1 MTQPFSLAVALDGAG
16 WHPAAWREPEARPTK
31 LFTGSYWRDLVRQA
45 EAGGIDLVTIE
56 DALGLQTDGF
66 GPATLRNDRVTGRLD
81 ALLLASWLAPAT
93 KRIGLVPTVT
103 TTHTEPFHVSTAIAS
118 LDYASRG
125 RAGWRVQVS
134 GRAHESAHF
143 GRKSVPGFTPGVF
156 DDRFTTALESLFG
169 EAADSVEVVRGLWD
183 SWEDDAEIR
192 DVVAGRFLDNTRVHP
207 IHFSGDHFSVR
218 GPSITPRP
226 PQGQPPV
233 FVLAHQTVPYRLAAG
248 RADVVFIT
256 PHDEGQV
263 DSIIAEVR
271 DAEQYVERTG
281 EPVQIWADV
290 IVAIDETR
298 DAATARLE
306 RLNDLSG
313 SPFVSD
319 AVILTGSAQEVA
331 DRLLGWH
338 RQGIEG
344 FRLRPLALPHDLVS
358 ITERLVPILRSADV
372 LNDDDES
379 TTLRSRLGL
388 GSAINRFATA
398 LDESFA
404 S

>member
-1 MTQPFSLAVALDGAG
+1 MTQPLSLAVALDGAG
-16 WHPAAWREPEARPTK
+16 WHPAAWREPDARPTK

-66 GPATLRNDRVTGRLD
+66 GPATPRTDRVTGRLD

-125 RAGWRVQVS
+125 RAGWRVQAS
-134 GRAHESAHF
+134 ARAHETAHF

-156 DDRFTTALESLFG
+156 DDRFTAALESLFS

-192 DVVAGRFLDNTRVHP
+192 DVATGRFLDNTRVHP
-207 IHFSGDHFSVR
+207 IHFSGEHFSVR

-233 FVLAHQTVPYRLAAG
+233 FVLAHQTVPYRLAAAQ
-248 RADVVFIT
+248 ADVVFIT

-271 DAEQYVERTG
+271 DAEHYVELAG

-298 DAATARLE
+298 DAAAARLE

-313 SPFVSD
+313 SPFASD
-319 AVILTGSAQEVA
+319 AVILAGSAHDVA
-331 DRLLGWH
+331 ERLLGWH
-338 RQGIEG
+338 RQGITG

-358 ITERLVPILRSADV
+358 ITEQLVPILRSAGV
-372 LNDDDES
+372 LNDDTES

-388 GSAINRFATA
+388 APATNRFATV